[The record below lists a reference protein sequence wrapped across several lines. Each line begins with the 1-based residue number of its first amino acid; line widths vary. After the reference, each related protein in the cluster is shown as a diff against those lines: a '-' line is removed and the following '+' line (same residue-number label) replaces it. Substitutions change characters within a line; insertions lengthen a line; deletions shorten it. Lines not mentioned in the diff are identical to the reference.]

1 MFLLYEFDLK
11 DQSTPLYTIVNLS
24 GKPLIKLRIKDIS
37 DDYYRVREKIL
48 KALIKANVVNKN
60 TGIKWAIYDEEIM
73 VTFIDLRYILDRVNE
88 DVDEEEQYKSV
99 YKIMSVDIN
108 KDFIDIYQDI
118 IEYVYTISDLDFTAR
133 IPNSAVPGL
142 ANLYRLEV
150 LSLSVSDPPVI
161 IPPEF
166 SKLEH
171 LHRLHVAGQELTY
184 IPENLSII
192 PNLSTLDVSHNK
204 LNPIPLSLFQFYKLE
219 TLYIDNNEL
228 TDIPDEITQ
237 LTRLTHLDI
246 SCNNITK
253 YPECINRI
261 HTLRKLVYAENNLTE
276 MPNIKLPNLER
287 LNLNWNMIGEYVSD
301 SVDVPNLRKLKLRQN
316 CIAKFPE
323 FICRLKHLE
332 YLHINRCRPQE
343 IKDTELYAIVSLI
356 NDIRVVGNDQSIP
369 RDIGKLTNLEYLDIC
384 AYGHNIPDEI
394 MNLRLLKYI
403 RISQTQFNSM
413 SEEMKLALKDKI
425 FEYEYME
432 SIYMESR

>member
-24 GKPLIKLRIKDIS
+24 GKPLIKLRIKDIN

-48 KALIKANVVNKN
+48 KALIKAKVINEN
-60 TGIKWAIYDEEIM
+60 TGIKWAIYGEEIM
-73 VTFIDLRYILDRVNE
+73 VTFINLRYILDRVNE
-88 DVDEEEQYKSV
+88 DADEEEQYKSV
-99 YKIMSVDIN
+99 YEIN
-108 KDFIDIYQDI
+108 SISIDENFIDIYQDI
-118 IEYVYTISDLDFTAR
+118 IEYVYTISELDFVTR
-133 IPNSAVPGL
+133 IPNCELSRL
-142 ANLYRLEV
+142 ANLYRLEE
-150 LSLSVSDPPVI
+150 LRLLVSDPPII

-171 LHRLHVAGQELTY
+171 LHTLHVDGQKLTY
-184 IPENLSII
+184 VPENLSII
-192 PNLSTLDVSHNK
+192 PNLSKLDLSHNK

-384 AYGHNIPDEI
+384 AYGHSIPDEI

-403 RISQTQFNSM
+403 HISQTQFNSM
-413 SEEMKLALKDKI
+413 SEEMKSSLKDKI
-425 FEYEYME
+425 YDYEYMNKY
-432 SIYMESR
+432 IESR